1 MYLVNKVFGHEESA
15 NRILATREPS
25 EAKRLSYEVTGS
37 RDQQRQWDDQRIDL
51 MTSLV
56 KAKCEQHPGVEAELT
71 ATGNKLIAESGRDR
85 FYAIGLPITHK
96 DILVADKWTGKSK
109 LGEILMKVRHEIK
122 EKV

>member
-1 MYLVNKVFGHEESA
+1 MFFGYEEFA

-25 EAKRLSYEVTGS
+25 EAKRLSYEATGS
-37 RDQQRQWDDQRIDL
+37 RDQQRQCHDQRIDL
-51 MTSLV
+51 MTSVV

-71 ATGNKLIAESGRDR
+71 ATGNRLIAESGRDR

-96 DILVADKWTGKSK
+96 DNLVADKWTGKSK
-109 LGEILMKVRHEIK
+109 LGEILMKVRREIS